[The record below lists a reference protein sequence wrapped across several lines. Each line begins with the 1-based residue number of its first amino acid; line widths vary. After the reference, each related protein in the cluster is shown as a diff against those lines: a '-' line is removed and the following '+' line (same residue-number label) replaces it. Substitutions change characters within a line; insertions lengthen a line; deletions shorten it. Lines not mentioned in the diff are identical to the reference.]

1 MSESTPHDKEA
12 AGRRKQAW
20 RTVLVLSLMVLA
32 VLLAWA
38 GGRIVESRLVPGRL
52 GQGGP
57 VRSGPATRPDDDGSL
72 KASDPLAGSGLVPFG
87 GDPAGIAPPR
97 GCRRLYGFQRRN
109 DQDIER
115 QVRYELAG
123 SADDAAGHY
132 AGQLT
137 RLGYR
142 MLKDSVAPGG
152 RRTLVFGKLD
162 AWLTVSLLNDARNE
176 KIVSI
181 VVVAVTPTAP
191 AAPMAPAAPAAPTKR

>member
-1 MSESTPHDKEA
+1 MAENAPLTDA

-38 GGRIVESRLVPGRL
+38 GGRIVERRLVSGHR
-52 GQGGP
+52 GQSGAI
-57 VRSGPATRPDDDGSL
+57 RSGPATRPDSDSPL
-72 KASDPLAGSGLVPFG
+72 KARDPLAGSGLVPFG
-87 GDPAGIAPPR
+87 GDPAGVAPPH

-109 DQDIER
+109 DLDIER

-123 SADDAAGHY
+123 SADAAAGHY

-142 MLKDSVAPGG
+142 VLEDRVVPGG

-162 AWLTVSLLNDARNE
+162 GWVTVSLLNDARNE
-176 KIVSI
+176 KMVSI

-191 AAPMAPAAPAAPTKR
+191 ATPNKR

>member
-1 MSESTPHDKEA
+1 MVENTPLTDA

-32 VLLAWA
+32 VLLAWL
-38 GGRIVESRLVPGRL
+38 GGQIVEGRLVSARR
-52 GQGGP
+52 GP
-57 VRSGPATRPDDDGSL
+57 SGAIRPGPAARPEDDSPL
-72 KASDPLAGSGLVPFG
+72 KASNPLAGSGLVPFG
-87 GDPAGIAPPR
+87 GDPAGVAPPR

-109 DQDIER
+109 DSDIER
-115 QVRYELAG
+115 QARYELAG

-132 AGQLT
+132 AGQLA

-142 MLKDSVAPGG
+142 VLEDRTGPGG

-162 AWLTVSLLNDARNE
+162 GWVTVSLLNDARNA
-176 KIVSI
+176 KMINI

-191 AAPMAPAAPAAPTKR
+191 ATTATPNKR

>member
-1 MSESTPHDKEA
+1 
-12 AGRRKQAW
+12 
-20 RTVLVLSLMVLA
+20 MVLA

-38 GGRIVESRLVPGRL
+38 GGRIVESRLVSGRL

-57 VRSGPATRPDDDGSL
+57 TRSGPATRPDDDGPL
-72 KASDPLAGSGLVPFG
+72 KARDPLAGSGLVPFG

-123 SADDAAGHY
+123 SADAAAGHY

-142 MLKDSVAPGG
+142 VLEDRVAPGG
-152 RRTLVFGKLD
+152 RRTLVFIFGKLD
-162 AWLTVSLLNDARNE
+162 GLVTVSLLNDARNE
-176 KIVSI
+176 KMVGI

-191 AAPMAPAAPAAPTKR
+191 ATPNKR